1 VLEYSDYYREAFLL
15 SKDDDSQSTP
25 PADQSQIEI
34 ASSTA
39 FKRSQVKPLIDCV
52 SFVPF
57 DYYEYEERL

>member
-1 VLEYSDYYREAFLL
+1 MTTASRHHLRTNF
-15 SKDDDSQSTP
+15 
-25 PADQSQIEI
+25 QIEI